1 MDGQRFRVKDY
12 LSLGVAVMLALLVWF
27 VHNMSLSYSDLVQR
41 KLLVACELGGF
52 APVCETPVDLAARC
66 EMSGFDLYYAKRMA
80 SRRVLTVQVATEDM
94 HHEGGES
101 FYMTSSDLT
110 KYFHAVFG
118 DQAKLEYFMTDTLFF
133 RFPRMNYRKV
143 PVNPVCEFSFK
154 GQYMAG
160 GPIKVVP
167 DSILVYGR
175 QEQVAA
181 IDKVNTA
188 PIILRNLDSD
198 VYGEIA
204 LEPVGQLRMSA
215 RKVGYSQSVVR
226 FVERELL
233 LPVRAVNVPSGVKV
247 RVFPS
252 TAALRMLVPF
262 PMTASE
268 DEIFVA
274 VDYREFENSISG
286 RCIGNVMGLPED
298 ILGYDLD
305 PQVFD
310 CILQ

>member
-1 MDGQRFRVKDY
+1 M
-12 LSLGVAVMLALLVWF
+12 
-27 VHNMSLSYSDLVQR
+27 
-41 KLLVACELGGF
+41 
-52 APVCETPVDLAARC
+52 CETPVDLAARC

-80 SRRVLTVQVATEDM
+80 SRKVLTVQVATEDM

-154 GQYMAG
+154 GQYMAD